1 MKCPNCKAEMGEGK
15 LLCEN
20 CGEEV
25 MMVPDFDLELEQEI
39 NRTLRSMAEDFAEQ
53 IATDGEGEYEEPEE
67 SDDFVDLEDVMAD
80 SLKDYLP
87 SWGVRMKPSTKRLAA
102 IVLGVIVLIVVVW
115 GGGTVISRLVR
126 ENSFDYQYQLGM
138 DYYDNGQYSEALEY
152 LGKAFELD
160 AGHVQ
165 TRYQM
170 ALCYEQLG
178 QIKSTILICHEI
190 LGLEGGQLTEVY
202 DKLVSLYLE
211 SEAYAEVWNV
221 LKGCE
226 DEAILAKYN
235 EYTAYAPQFDTTEGV
250 YDEPVSV
257 SFDNDADGFI
267 YYTLDGTKPSKN
279 SNVYQKPIRLQEG
292 EYEIKAM
299 FVNMYGVQSDVVTK
313 SFYVKLAAPL
323 APEVNLDSDTYTEP
337 AFIEVYHNNNTK
349 IYYTKDGTT
358 PTEKSIR
365 YVDKM
370 ELPLGISNYAF
381 VAVDEN
387 GLYSE
392 VVKRTYRFEPD
403 ANFDADLALQVL
415 LNTLLANGVL
425 ADLEGH
431 VPDKEGM
438 NLYTVQTA
446 VEMDDVVYYIVH
458 EEYMDEFGETAD
470 NMTMYAINCET
481 AELFYAYKIK
491 DGQYRLRSFAQ

>member
-1 MKCPNCKAEMGEGK
+1 MKCPNCNAEMGEGK

-53 IATDGEGEYEEPEE
+53 IATDREGEYNEPEG
-67 SDDFVDLEDVMAD
+67 SDDFVDLDDVMAD
-80 SLKDYLP
+80 SLSDYLP
-87 SWGVRMKPSTKRLAA
+87 SWGVRMMPSAKRV
-102 IVLGVIVLIVVVW
+102 IMFVVGVIILFAVLV
-115 GGGTVISRLVR
+115 GGGTVIARLAK
-126 ENSFDYQYQLGM
+126 ENSFDYQYQAGIEA
-138 DYYDNGQYSEALEY
+138 YDNGQYLEALEF
-152 LGKAFELD
+152 LEKASELD
-160 AGHVQ
+160 TEHVT

-170 ALCYEQLG
+170 ALCYEKLG
-178 QIKSTILICHEI
+178 QMKSTILICHEI
-190 LGLEGGQLTEVY
+190 LSLEGGKLTEVY
-202 DKLVSLYLE
+202 DKLLGLYLE
-211 SEAYAEVWNV
+211 SESYTEVWNV
-221 LKGCE
+221 LKNCK
-226 DEAILAKYN
+226 DATILSKYA
-235 EYTAYAPQFDTTEGV
+235 EYTAYAPQMDAKEGV

-257 SFDNDADGFI
+257 SFTNDAEGFI

-299 FVNMYGVQSDVVTK
+299 FVNMYGVPSEIVTK
-313 SFYVKLAAPL
+313 SFYVNLAAPSP
-323 APEVNLDSDTYTEP
+323 PEINLDSDTYTEP

-358 PTEKSIR
+358 PTEKSLR
-365 YVDKM
+365 YVERM

-381 VAVDEN
+381 VAIDEN

-403 ANFDADLALQVL
+403 TNFDADLALQVL
-415 LNTLLANGVL
+415 LNNLLAKGVL
-425 ADLEGH
+425 SDLDGH
-431 VPDKEGM
+431 VSNKDGI
-438 NLYTVQTA
+438 NLYTMQTA
-446 VEMDDVVYYIVH
+446 VKMDGIVYYIVH

-470 NMTMYAINCET
+470 NMTMYAINSES
-481 AELFYAYKIK
+481 AELFYAFKIK